1 MTKPLIHI
9 LNANKM
15 SKKKIGYLRKYPLT
29 NLLPVLMRYIHQRK
43 CGHGWK
49 LTVTG
54 REKKYLQA
62 SGTDFTEYKKSF

>member
-1 MTKPLIHI
+1 MQTKCQKKNLI
-9 LNANKM
+9 LKEV
-15 SKKKIGYLRKYPLT
+15 SLT

-62 SGTDFTEYKKSF
+62 SGTDFTEYKKSFQSQKSPYTP